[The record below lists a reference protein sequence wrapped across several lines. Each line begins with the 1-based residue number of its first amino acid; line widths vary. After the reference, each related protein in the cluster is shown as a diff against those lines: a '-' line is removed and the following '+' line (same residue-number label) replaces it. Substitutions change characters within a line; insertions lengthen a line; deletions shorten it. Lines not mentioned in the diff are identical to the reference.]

1 MAKFKQ
7 KLMQFMYG
15 RYGSDQLN
23 NALLVI
29 YVILTVMHL
38 FTRWHIL
45 SALLLADAVWAF
57 FRCFSRNIPARRQ
70 ENEVFMRVWRKI
82 TGFFTLTRDRL
93 RDFRTHVYYKC
104 PHCRATLRL
113 PRRKGAH
120 TVRCP
125 RCSNTF
131 SMKVHFGKE

>member
-1 MAKFKQ
+1 MEKFKQ

-23 NALLVI
+23 NVLLIV
-29 YVILTVMHL
+29 YVTLTVLHI

-45 SALLLADAVWAF
+45 SALLLADAVWIF
-57 FRCFSRNIPARRQ
+57 FRCFSRNIPARRR
-70 ENEVFMRVWRKI
+70 ENEVFLRIWRKF

-93 RDFRTHVYYKC
+93 RDLPTHVYHKC

-113 PRRKGAH
+113 PRRRGAH

-125 RCSNTF
+125 RCGDTF
-131 SMKVHFGKE
+131 SMKVCFGKE